1 MADDEDKPVVP
12 VALKTVEP
20 KNVVVHPIV
29 LLSAVDH
36 YNRVARDT
44 KRRVVGILLGEI
56 YKGTY
61 DVTAS
66 FAVPF
71 EEDEKDPSIFFL
83 DHNFLENMH
92 GMFKKVNAREKIIG
106 WYSTGPRIRP
116 GDIEIDK
123 LIRRYTPTPAYV
135 IIDVKPVSM
144 KIPTTAYFAAEESKG
159 DGNPP
164 QWTFKHISSEIGAME
179 SEEVGV
185 EHLLRDVKD
194 TTISTLANQVSGK
207 LAAIRGLQ
215 ERLGEIDA
223 YLKQVLEGKL
233 PVNHQIMYMLQDVFN
248 LLPNI
253 AVEDLVRAMSMKTN
267 DMSLAIYL
275 ASIIR
280 SVGALHNLINNKLV
294 NKERERS
301 AESKEKEREKEKEGK
316 AKASKDKETADGKAA
331 APPAEKPNADK

>member
-1 MADDEDKPVVP
+1 M
-12 VALKTVEP
+12 VAAVAKEEAPQTVTLSTKLEP
-20 KNVVVHPIV
+20 QNVVVHPIV
-29 LLSAVDH
+29 LLNAVDH

-56 YKGTY
+56 SRGVY
-61 DVTAS
+61 DITAS

-71 EEDEKDPSIFFL
+71 EEDDKDPSIWFL
-83 DHNFLENMH
+83 DHNFLEQMH
-92 GMFKKVNAREKIIG
+92 AMFKKVNAREKIIG

-116 GDIEIDK
+116 GDIDIDK
-123 LIRRYTPTPAYV
+123 LVRRYTPTPAYV
-135 IIDVKPVSM
+135 IIDVKPVSVN
-144 KIPTTAYFAAEESKG
+144 IPTTAYFAAEESKG

-164 QWTFKHISSEIGAME
+164 QWTFKHITSEIGALE

-215 ERLGEIDA
+215 ERLDEIDS
-223 YLKQVLEGKL
+223 YLKAVLDGKL
-233 PVNHQIMYMLQDVFN
+233 PMNHQIMYMLQDVFN
-248 LLPNI
+248 LLPNV
-253 AVEDLVRAMSMKTN
+253 AVEELVKAMSVKTN
-267 DMSLAIYL
+267 DMSLAVYL

-294 NKERERS
+294 NKE
-301 AESKEKEREKEKEGK
+301 KEKE
-316 AKASKDKETADGKAA
+316 KDKEQKEAKDKAA
-331 APPAEKPNADK
+331 KVVVAPAKPSAEK

>member
-1 MADDEDKPVVP
+1 MAISCTCG
-12 VALKTVEP
+12 L
-20 KNVVVHPIV
+20 VHPTPC
-29 LLSAVDH
+29 SHAQ
-36 YNRVARDT
+36 
-44 KRRVVGILLGEI
+44 
-56 YKGTY
+56 GTY
-61 DVTAS
+61 DITAS

-71 EEDEKDPSIFFL
+71 EEDEKDPSIWFL

-164 QWTFKHISSEIGAME
+164 QWTFKHITSEIGAME

-194 TTISTLANQVSGK
+194 MTISTLANQVAGK

-223 YLKQVLEGKL
+223 YLKQVLDGKL

-253 AVEDLVRAMSMKTN
+253 AVEDLVRAMSIKTN

-301 AESKEKEREKEKEGK
+301 AETKEKEKDAK
-316 AKASKDKETADGKAA
+316 AKAGKEKADAGEKKDAA
-331 APPAEKPNADK
+331 SARGDKPNADK